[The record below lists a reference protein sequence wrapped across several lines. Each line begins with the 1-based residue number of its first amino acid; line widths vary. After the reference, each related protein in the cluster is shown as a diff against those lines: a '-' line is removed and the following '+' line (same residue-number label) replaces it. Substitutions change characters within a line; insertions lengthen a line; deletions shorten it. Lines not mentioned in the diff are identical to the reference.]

1 MAESAVKRSVVGW
14 LGGLVQAW
22 RVAAVCRSWPL
33 SPGSALTRFTR
44 PGLRYGDQRADRS
57 GDRTES
63 TKGPA
68 MVAMGTS
75 RLQDAQNQ
83 GEIAPSDQVMDLLEE
98 HVPIS
103 LLMDLVAPAG
113 PDSRDILDTE
123 GAPEQAW
130 WDQS

>member
-1 MAESAVKRSVVGW
+1 
-14 LGGLVQAW
+14 
-22 RVAAVCRSWPL
+22 
-33 SPGSALTRFTR
+33 
-44 PGLRYGDQRADRS
+44 
-57 GDRTES
+57 
-63 TKGPA
+63 